1 MQLWE
6 QSQIDNSRLRDELTR
21 TRDELGAA
29 KKKMDTMA
37 QVFSVLNFSAL
48 GIFLKSALES
58 HTFLSLLSLQAP
70 PSSSG
75 ITDTE
80 KKEKIAL
87 EKKLSEME
95 EELKVRNFFLSSFLQ
110 IFANIEVGKATIRAR
125 GSGLRIELQ

>member
-1 MQLWE
+1 MH
-6 QSQIDNSRLRDELTR
+6 ST
-21 TRDELGAA
+21 
-29 KKKMDTMA
+29 
-37 QVFSVLNFSAL
+37 
-48 GIFLKSALES
+48 

-95 EELKVRNFFLSSFLQ
+95 EELKVRNFFFFFF
-110 IFANIEVGKATIRAR
+110 FANLCKYLSREGHHKAAR